1 LLPDV
6 NVTRFEQ
13 RYLSINAKVHRRI
26 KLVLKYNRI
35 VDRCTMELPE
45 RVPMDKSN
53 TNRTVKKLVELEL
66 VTVERVSS
74 AAGDFDGVLAQLAA
88 QITDDSQSQIG
99 LARYF
104 AKQGK
109 PKPTDAARIRAT
121 TLFKEQLANDPKDA
135 ELADLLLIDTSR

>member
-45 RVPMDKSN
+45 RVLMDKSN
-53 TNRTVKKLVELEL
+53 TNRTVKNLVDGSG
-66 VTVERVSS
+66 ERMM
-74 AAGDFDGVLAQLAA
+74 
-88 QITDDSQSQIG
+88 
-99 LARYF
+99 
-104 AKQGK
+104 
-109 PKPTDAARIRAT
+109 
-121 TLFKEQLANDPKDA
+121 
-135 ELADLLLIDTSR
+135 